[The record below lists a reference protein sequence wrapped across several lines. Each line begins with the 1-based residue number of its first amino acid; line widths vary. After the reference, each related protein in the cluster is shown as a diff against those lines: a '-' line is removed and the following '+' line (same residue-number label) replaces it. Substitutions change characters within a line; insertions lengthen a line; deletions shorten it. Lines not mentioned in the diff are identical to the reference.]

1 MSTTSRRK
9 TFCSAEQECLVLV
22 CVPDCIQ
29 EITYHHR
36 SDSSRLEGEGGERE
50 GGKCEDLHCQNIV
63 MLHRVRRAMIG
74 HTEDLSKDSLAFV
87 S

>member
-1 MSTTSRRK
+1 M
-9 TFCSAEQECLVLV
+9 

-36 SDSSRLEGEGGERE
+36 SDNSRLEGEGGERE
-50 GGKCEDLHCQNIV
+50 GGKCEDLLCQNIM
-63 MLHRVRRAMIG
+63 MLYRVRTAMIG